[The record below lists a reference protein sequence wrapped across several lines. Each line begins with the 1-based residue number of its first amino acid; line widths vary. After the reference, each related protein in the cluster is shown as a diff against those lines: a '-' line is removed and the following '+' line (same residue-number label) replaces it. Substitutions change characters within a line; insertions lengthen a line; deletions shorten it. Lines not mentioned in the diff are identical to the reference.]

1 MGVNPKDEPSEAATP
16 FAQASGISGS
26 SVGPG
31 FRPPMAGKHR
41 NVPVRVVVGAVL
53 LALAVIG
60 SALLFMQP
68 WVSCT
73 VDDVSAGCPVP
84 EDLVTITSIGWA
96 AVALAAVTGIVLLAR
111 MASREVV

>member
-1 MGVNPKDEPSEAATP
+1 
-16 FAQASGISGS
+16 
-26 SVGPG
+26 
-31 FRPPMAGKHR
+31 MAGKRR
-41 NVPVRVVVGAVL
+41 NLPVRVVVGALL

-84 EDLVTITSIGWA
+84 AGLVTITSIGWA
-96 AVALAAVTGIVLLAR
+96 AVALATGTGIVLLAR
-111 MASREVV
+111 GLRESRSAELPAT